1 MKYEEKQS
9 QTVGTRTTLINTVR
23 AVPSK
28 TSQDKGSFKVI

>member
-9 QTVGTRTTLINTVR
+9 QMVGTRTTLITTIR

-28 TSQDKGSFKVI
+28 TSQDKGSSKAI